1 MKLLPAILLL
11 FLASPAL
18 AAYDGPPA
26 EKAKWISFC
35 VESLKD
41 TKEKEPARRVYCRCM
56 SEVVDTAD
64 FRRVYEWERVFPPAH
79 LGCFRKARFRPGG

>member
-1 MKLLPAILLL
+1 MKFPVTALLLLLALPAR
-11 FLASPAL
+11 AEYDGSPA
-18 AAYDGPPA
+18 A
-26 EKAKWISFC
+26 KAKWISFC

-64 FRRVYEWERVFPPAH
+64 FRRVYEWERIFPPAH
-79 LGCFRKARFRPGG
+79 LSCFEKARFKPGG